1 MSAKK
6 VPKSAGVKIG
16 FFSRIDYGSKG
27 FRSGL
32 LQCAAKVFVEEGV
45 HFVVLAGG
53 LVNER
58 VLKEELRARLK
69 GCKAEDGVSAAD
81 KRADIE
87 RHFYNECVNYLV
99 EHIPHIQ
106 SPDPTKKWCKIYIVT
121 SPAYDGEMGNV
132 IAYRL
137 ARHRRDIIHWG
148 EGEATLPTKQA
159 GRDVCVLTASK
170 TAWLRG
176 DYYSTPVERVIKDH
190 LKKTKRLSASLTVV
204 GCFGSDIQKP
214 KGESKVAYCALPVLH
229 EFYETRTG
237 SENQI
242 GVIVVEYAQ
251 GSDVPTE
258 RTYSFNDVVAN
269 ERQFIGAPKDVTKRQ
284 LAVVEALKR
293 RGSLTVG
300 LLAHELG
307 FKNRSKLQE
316 DIDKLNLVKA
326 SGDWPGLVLDGGSHK
341 YDFNPEWIREH
352 LVYKQDKGD
361 FREDSLVAFACLHA
375 GCITTDYDFFVNE
388 VPKVMLARGSKI
400 LVGAGDFIEGLK
412 HDLILKE
419 VYGGLDYTRQEKFS
433 ASLVAEVL
441 LRVFKGNLLPLIA
454 SRVRVSDEILRGWVN
469 DSLPTF
475 IYISGNHCQ
484 WTVSYGFHALETFG
498 CELRETV
505 IKGVRKVLDDCKVQ
519 LSGVAGL
526 VRSKIIETSSYKL
539 PNSGL
544 KIEIFHPHMSR
555 TKTTSIRPQE
565 MMGFAKDSTAV
576 VVGGNF
582 HVAESVGEWSRL
594 TGQRK
599 CLQVG
604 TIKWTSGFEAN
615 KLKIVDKGVGYLRVK
630 TLNGRIVMTEVAF
643 YGSDPPSKP
652 LSNED
657 ILTDL
662 KHRFNIT
669 S

>member
-1 MSAKK
+1 MSSKK
-6 VPKSAGVKIG
+6 VPKGAGVKIG

-27 FRSGL
+27 FRFGL
-32 LQCAAKVFVEEGV
+32 LQHAVKVFVEEGV
-45 HFVVLAGG
+45 NFAVLVGG

-58 VLKEELRARLK
+58 VLKEKLRERLK
-69 GCKAEDGVSAAD
+69 GCKADE
-81 KRADIE
+81 RAGLE
-87 RHFYNECVNYLV
+87 RNFYTECVNYLA
-99 EHIPHIQ
+99 ERIPRIK
-106 SPDPTKKWCKIYIVT
+106 SPDPTKKWCKIYIIT
-121 SPAYDGEMGNV
+121 SPAYDGEMGTN

-137 ARHRRDIIHWG
+137 ARRRQDIIHWG
-148 EGEATLPTKQA
+148 EAEAILPTKKA
-159 GRDVCVLTASK
+159 GRDICVLTPRKA
-170 TAWLRG
+170 AWLRG
-176 DYYSTPVERVIKDH
+176 DYFSTPVDRVIKDY
-190 LKKTKRLSASLTVV
+190 LKKTKKLEAALTVV

-214 KGESKVAYCALPVLH
+214 KGESRVVYLSLPVLH
-229 EFYETRTG
+229 ELYETRTG

-242 GVIVVEYAQ
+242 GVSVVEYTQ
-251 GSDVPTE
+251 GSNVPME
-258 RTYSFNDVVAN
+258 RTYSFNDIVAN
-269 ERQFIGAPKDVTKRQ
+269 ERQFIGAPKNATKKQ
-284 LAVVEALKR
+284 LAVTEAFKR
-293 RGSLTVG
+293 RGALTVG

-307 FKNRSKLQE
+307 LKTRSELQE
-316 DIDKLNLVKA
+316 DVDKLKLVKA
-326 SGDWPGLVLDGGSHK
+326 SGNWPGLVFDEGSHK
-341 YDFNPEWIREH
+341 YDFDPGWVREN
-352 LVYKQDKGD
+352 LVYSQNGGELK
-361 FREDSLVAFACLHA
+361 EDSLVAFACLHA

-441 LRVFKGNLLPLIA
+441 LRVFKGYFSPLKA
-454 SRVRVSDEILRGWVN
+454 SRGRVSDEILRGWVN

-498 CELRETV
+498 CELRELV
-505 IKGVRKVLDDCKVQ
+505 VAGVNRVLDNCGVQ
-519 LSGVAGL
+519 LPGVAEL
-526 VRSKIIETSSYKL
+526 ARSKIIETSSYKL

-544 KIEIFHPHMSR
+544 TMEIFHPHMSR

-565 MMGFAKDSTAV
+565 MMAFARDSTAV

-582 HVAESVGEWSRL
+582 HVAESVGEWSMA

-630 TLNGRIVMTEVAF
+630 TLSGRIVMTEITF
-643 YGSDPPSKP
+643 YGSDPPSQP

-662 KHRFNIT
+662 KRRFKIT